1 MLKRNKPDCADLIAK
16 AKLGNSDAFADI
28 IKQYYGL
35 VMHYLLG
42 MGVKHS
48 DAEDVAQEAFITLFR
63 KIDQVTNPA
72 TFTAWLLRISRNLFI
87 DKIRKE
93 KKIDVSG
100 NQFELELLTSNLT
113 PESEVVS
120 NSEVSDIFAGL
131 KFRERVILE
140 LRVFQN
146 MSFAEIGEVQGMTE
160 GNVRLVF
167 HRLISK
173 LRDRLAK
180 EFGRL

>member
-1 MLKRNKPDCADLIAK
+1 M
-16 AKLGNSDAFADI
+16 
-28 IKQYYGL
+28 
-35 VMHYLLG
+35 
-42 MGVKHS
+42 
-48 DAEDVAQEAFITLFR
+48 
-63 KIDQVTNPA
+63 
-72 TFTAWLLRISRNLFI
+72 
-87 DKIRKE
+87 
-93 KKIDVSG
+93 
-100 NQFELELLTSNLT
+100 TSNLS

-131 KFRERVILE
+131 KSRERVILE